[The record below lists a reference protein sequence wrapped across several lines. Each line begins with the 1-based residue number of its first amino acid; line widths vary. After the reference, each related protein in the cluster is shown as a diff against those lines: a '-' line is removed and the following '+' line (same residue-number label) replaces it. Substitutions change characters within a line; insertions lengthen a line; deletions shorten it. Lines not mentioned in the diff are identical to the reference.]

1 MSDGAAGGI
10 GVLGSAFNPPHLG
23 HLALAQEALWQL
35 DLSEVVLMPTGDAP
49 HKRIADDPGREQRLA
64 MTRLAAAD
72 DSRFSVS
79 TLEVDRDGP
88 SYTYETL
95 ELLADQRADT
105 ELVFVMGADAAVGF
119 ESWRA
124 PERVVELARIAVAR
138 RSGVSDAEVAAVMRS
153 LGADGAGDDAGDAA
167 VRRLLLRRARAR
179 RRREA
184 AALPGPRVG
193 CTLHRREGHLLVSA
207 AEKAAKELDSGELA
221 RRLAEVADS
230 KGATEIVVLDMRR
243 LVSYTDYLAICT
255 ARNERQ
261 ARAIVDEVK
270 LKLKNEEGCCR
281 AAPTARAP
289 RAGSCS
295 TSSTPCCTSSPR
307 RPGSD
312 TSSRTSGGRPRELDL
327 PVPPRMTSEGTS
339 TVPRMGSFQ
348 RAFLGYRRPEVDAAD
363 SGTGLPD
370 RRAQPGGR
378 RAQCRGGRQGPSSRS
393 S

>member
-1 MSDGAAGGI
+1 MTRAAGGI

-105 ELVFVMGADAAVGF
+105 ELVFVMGADAAVGL

-153 LGADGAGDDAGDAA
+153 LGAEGRATMLEMPQFGVSSSA
-167 VRRLLLRRARAR
+167 VR
-179 RRREA
+179 E
-184 AALPGPRVG
+184 
-193 CTLHRREGHLLVSA
+193 
-207 AEKAAKELDSGELA
+207 
-221 RRLAEVADS
+221 
-230 KGATEIVVLDMRR
+230 
-243 LVSYTDYLAICT
+243 
-255 ARNERQ
+255 
-261 ARAIVDEVK
+261 
-270 LKLKNEEGCCR
+270 R
-281 AAPTARAP
+281 AA
-289 RAGSCS
+289 
-295 TSSTPCCTSSPR
+295 
-307 RPGSD
+307 
-312 TSSRTSGGRPRELDL
+312 GGRPLRYL
-327 PVPPRMTSEGTS
+327 VPESVARFIEEKGIYS
-339 TVPRMGSFQ
+339 
-348 RAFLGYRRPEVDAAD
+348 
-363 SGTGLPD
+363 
-370 RRAQPGGR
+370 
-378 RAQCRGGRQGPSSRS
+378 
-393 S
+393 